1 MKYMDWYKTEE
12 NLYTNDGN
20 KIKVLCL
27 DSQDNDEIL
36 DEWAMHFREN
46 YRSMDD
52 LDFDRYGTG
61 KTREEFLENDVFPD
75 KKIKPGP
82 STRVGDFCELLL
94 ADYIEFICDYYV
106 PRTRYCRKINRNMSS
121 PGSDVIGFK
130 SGPDI
135 SPKDEVFVIEVKG
148 LANSKS
154 RIKGYER
161 LQGAIDDSNKDITRY
176 SESLNAI
183 KRRLKDAGEKDK
195 ISLIER
201 FQNYAD
207 RPYVV
212 KYGASAVLTNSK
224 FIAEE
229 MIYTKTEQHKEK
241 PLELIVIHNQ
251 DLKKLIDELYR
262 RAAKC

>member
-12 NLYTNDGN
+12 SLYTADR
-20 KIKVLCL
+20 KEIKVLYL

-36 DEWAMHFREN
+36 NEWAVHFREN
-46 YRSMDD
+46 YRSLDD
-52 LDFDRYGTG
+52 LDFDRKGTG
-61 KTREEFLENDVFPD
+61 KTRKEFLENDVFPD
-75 KKIKPGP
+75 KKVKPGP
-82 STRVGDFCELLL
+82 STRVGDFCELLI
-94 ADYIEFICDYYV
+94 ADYIEFICNYYV

-130 SGPDI
+130 TGPDI
-135 SPKDEVFVIEVKG
+135 SPKDEIFVIEVKG
-148 LANSKS
+148 LANPKS

-161 LQGAIDDSNKDITRY
+161 LQEAIDDSDKDLIRY

-183 KRRLKDAGEKDK
+183 KRRLKDAGENDK
-195 ISLIER
+195 VPLIER

-207 RPYVV
+207 RPYIV

-229 MIYTKTEQHKEK
+229 MIYTKTKQDKK
-241 PLELIVIHNQ
+241 RPLELIVIHNQ
-251 DLKKLIDELYR
+251 NLKELIDELYG